1 MSKFFFFK
9 PHFSRYSLSS
19 PLKSTIPGSH
29 LRGTGACLKH
39 PPTPRVVPSLGQ
51 PSPQGACPTCCRPTT
66 LAPSGLDPHAG
77 CCLCFSPLPSPPL
90 NPPPPHPAPHSVQA
104 RPWQLLAGPGPP
116 WPAVCR
122 KRGLEAWASLR
133 PDPPSDPEEGL
144 QAAWGFPW
152 REDRGVP
159 ARLSA
164 ACWKA
169 QTVAPTVIYGIRES
183 S

>member
-90 NPPPPHPAPHSVQA
+90 NPPPPHPAEFSRFLEGNLFLQSLLSVESVRPHLASPAQNLT
-104 RPWQLLAGPGPP
+104 PWTSLILSCLVYLLSRSGPGL
-116 WPAVCR
+116 V
-122 KRGLEAWASLR
+122 
-133 PDPPSDPEEGL
+133 PS
-144 QAAWGFPW
+144 
-152 REDRGVP
+152 
-159 ARLSA
+159 S
-164 ACWKA
+164 
-169 QTVAPTVIYGIRES
+169 
-183 S
+183 